1 MRYFFCLLLIL
12 WQNVGTAQQ
21 VKQVFRKLTVDQGL
35 THTDAT
41 DLVQDQKGFV
51 WIATL
56 AGLNRYDGHEMKSY
70 ISSQQRFNNVYL
82 NRINRLSL
90 LETSIFMATQGGL
103 AEFDLR
109 TEKIITYEAKD
120 APTKALITNSLS
132 NLLAWTNSLIWVIRE
147 GKVYLLQIDRTTQ
160 QIKTLTVNLPKT
172 FVGTS
177 LAVDPLGNAWIGGNQ
192 GVFRVSK
199 HSKTFDLQSVSLQS
213 TDSQPIQQIESLHFQ
228 ENRFIIGGIN
238 RVWVSE
244 NPSFQA
250 NVFKGNV
257 FPFASQKLSVSD
269 ELSVVVSSIVASQNQ
284 IWLGT
289 PVGLLCLQAGQF
301 VELPALKTISSNHI
315 SNLMTDASGCLWAG
329 TYGGGVNL
337 LDLNPK
343 PFYTLNLNQF
353 TNPSGTNPNYI
364 RAILEDDLT
373 GNLWVGTRNAGLIY
387 HDFKQQKSTQFLHQS
402 GNVNSLISNNIRSI
416 AKDKKGRIW
425 VGTEAGISLIENNRF
440 QHLTHQPN
448 NPNSLTNNVI
458 YSIAVDVFGQV
469 WAGSWTNGL
478 NRITENNGRFDI
490 EQIYEG
496 KNGISSSKVTFI
508 YTDPLRPEV
517 LVGTTKGLDHIFL
530 QSNGRIARVLHYQG
544 SANYA
549 KSLSSNFIWPI
560 VRSDELTFW
569 VGTIGGGLNK
579 VTLLG
584 NGHYEAE
591 SFTTENGLPSN
602 DVEGLL
608 LDNQGN
614 LWLGGKG
621 LSMFNPQTHE
631 FINFDQN
638 DGLQGNVFKIGA
650 ATKGRDGKLYFGG
663 VNGLNFFYPNQIK
676 RSQYVPNVVVSDVL
690 VNNKP
695 FKELPAAIPNLN
707 ELTFNYLQNNF
718 ILKFSSLDYA
728 NSDKCHYRYQ
738 LMGFDK
744 NWIETDNRSPQ
755 AAYSNLEYGEYTFQL
770 IATNHDGVWLN
781 KPTLLKIV
789 VSPPWWKSTLAKLL
803 YLTLLSVIIWMI
815 YQYQAR
821 WFKLKNNL
829 EIKEIEERKAEEIHQ
844 MRLQFFTNIS
854 HELRTP
860 LSLILSPVEKLLHES
875 MSDETRTKYYQI
887 IHRSSSR
894 LLTLVNE
901 LMDFRKAEAGVTKLR
916 ASETFLNP
924 FLNDICAEFEEV
936 ATEKKLDFQLKLPTQ
951 DEKLWIDRGIV
962 EKILVNI
969 ISNAIKYTDAH
980 KSILVETATSPTP
993 FFQHTHQIG
1002 VLQNTHQY
1010 AWIRVLD
1017 NGMGIP
1023 SQDLE
1028 HVFDRYYR
1036 VTEAEKQKM
1045 LGSGIGLALVRSL
1058 ILLHQGVIKISSK
1071 LGQGTE
1077 FLVGIPKGTS
1087 HFKPE
1092 ELLTIPD
1099 YQLDDSSIKALETKQ
1114 FLEESFE
1121 QISENQH
1128 QNDKPQIKKLL
1139 IVEDND
1145 ELRHFLADSFMGQYH
1160 VVEATDGLMGWNL
1173 AQEELPDLI
1182 ISDIM
1187 MPQMDGVELCQRIK
1201 DNLDTSH
1208 TPVILLTAK
1217 TSDESKIAGSESG
1230 ADAYL
1235 TKPFSFKLLQ
1245 ITINNLLESRRKLKE
1260 LYAHDALVEAR
1271 EVGTTKRDKEFID
1284 LIIKVVEK
1292 NLDNTELEIEDIA
1305 REVGMSR
1312 SKLYTKIHSLTGQPV
1327 GDFVRKIRLK
1337 TAAKMIVS
1345 EDVSIT
1351 EVMERVGI
1359 QSQSYFTKAFK
1370 KEFGK
1375 TPTQYLH
1382 DFVVESE
1389 MNKSV

>member
-1 MRYFFCLLLIL
+1 MKKLLFLICFY
-12 WQNVGTAQQ
+12 QSIGYAQQ

-82 NRINRLSL
+82 NRINKLSL
-90 LETSIFMATQGGL
+90 KGTSIFMATQGGL
-103 AEFDLR
+103 AEFDIR
-109 TEKIITYEAKD
+109 TEKIITYEAKN
-120 APTKALITNSLS
+120 ATTKALITNSLS
-132 NLLAWTNSLIWVIRE
+132 QVLAWADSLVWVIQD
-147 GKVYLLQIDRTTQ
+147 GKADLLKIDRNTR
-160 QIKTLTVNLPKT
+160 QIITLTVGLPKT
-172 FVGTS
+172 FISTS
-177 LAVDPLGNAWIGGNQ
+177 LAIAPNGTVWIGGDQ
-192 GVFRVSK
+192 GIYRFTK
-199 HSKTFDLQSVSLQS
+199 HKKSFKAELVSLFS
-213 TDSQPIQQIESLHFQ
+213 TENQPIRQITSLSFQQNKLIV
-228 ENRFIIGGIN
+228 GGVN
-238 RVWVSE
+238 RVWISQ
-244 NPSFQA
+244 NLSFSSS
-250 NVFKGNV
+250 VLKGNV
-257 FPFASQKLSVSD
+257 FAFSSQKLSVSN
-269 ELSVVVSSIVASQNQ
+269 ELSVPVNSVVASQNQ

-301 VELPALKTISSNHI
+301 VDLPALKTLSSNHI
-315 SNLMTDASGCLWAG
+315 SHLLTDASGCLWAG

-343 PFYTLNLNQF
+343 PFYTLDFRQF
-353 TNPSGTNPNYI
+353 TTPAGANPNYI
-364 RAILEDDLT
+364 RAILEDDVT
-373 GNLWVGTRNAGLIY
+373 GNLWIGTRNAGLIY
-387 HDFKQQKSTQFLHQS
+387 HDFKQQKTTQFLHQS
-402 GNVNSLISNNIRSI
+402 GTSNSLISNNIRSI

-425 VGTEAGISLIENNRF
+425 VGTEAGISLIQNNRF
-440 QHLTHQPN
+440 QHLTHQEN
-448 NPNSLTNNVI
+448 NAKSLTNNVI
-458 YSIAVDVFGQV
+458 YSIDVDVFGQV
-469 WAGSWTNGL
+469 WAGSWANGL
-478 NRITENNGRFDI
+478 NRISENNGNFDI
-490 EQIYEG
+490 EQVYEG

-530 QSNGRIARVLHYQG
+530 QSNGRIGRVLHYQG
-544 SANYA
+544 SASYA

-560 VRSDELTFW
+560 VRSDEHTFW

-579 VTLLG
+579 VTLLE
-584 NGHYEAE
+584 NGRYEAE

-602 DVEGLL
+602 DVESLL

-621 LSMFNPQTHE
+621 LSMFNPQTRE
-631 FINFDQN
+631 FINYDQN
-638 DGLQGNVFKIGA
+638 DGLQSNVFKIGA
-650 ATKGRDGKLYFGG
+650 ATKGRDGRLYFGG
-663 VNGLNFFYPNQIK
+663 VNGLNYFYPNQIR
-676 RSQYVPNVVVSDVL
+676 RSQYTPNVVVSDVL

-695 FKELPAAIPNLN
+695 FKALTESVTSLN
-707 ELTFNYLQNNF
+707 ELHFDYLQNNF
-718 ILKFSSLDYA
+718 TLKFSSLDYA

-738 LMGFDK
+738 LVGFDK
-744 NWIETDNRSPQ
+744 NWIETDSRTPQ
-755 AAYSNLEYGEYTFQL
+755 AAYSNLEYGTYTFQL
-770 IATNHDGVWLN
+770 IATNHDGIWLK

-789 VSPPWWKSTLAKLL
+789 VSPPWWKSTLAKLI
-803 YLTLLSVIIWMI
+803 YLMLFGTILWLI
-815 YQYQAR
+815 YQYQIR
-821 WFKLKNNL
+821 WFKLKNSL
-829 EIKEIEERKAEEIHQ
+829 EIKEVEERKVEEIHQ

-860 LSLILSPVEKLLHES
+860 LTLILSPVEKLLHES

-901 LMDFRKAEAGVTKLR
+901 LMDFRKVEAGVTKLR
-916 ASETFLNP
+916 VSETFLHP
-924 FLNDICAEFEEV
+924 FLTDICAEFEEV
-936 ATEKKLDFQLKLPTQ
+936 ATEKGLNFQINLPANN
-951 DEKLWIDRGIV
+951 EKLWIDRGII

-980 KSILVETATSPTP
+980 QIILLETTTSPVER
-993 FFQHTHQIG
+993 FQHRHQIG
-1002 VLQNTHQY
+1002 TQQKDLQY
-1010 AWIRVLD
+1010 IWIRVLD
-1017 NGMGIP
+1017 SGMGVP

-1028 HVFDRYYR
+1028 HIFDRYYR

-1058 ILLHQGVIKISSK
+1058 ILLHHGVIKISSE
-1071 LGQGTE
+1071 QGRGTD
-1077 FLVGIPKGTS
+1077 FLVGIPKGNL
-1087 HFKPE
+1087 HYKPE
-1092 ELLTIPD
+1092 ELLSVPD
-1099 YQLDDSSIKALETKQ
+1099 YQLDDSLIKALETRQ
-1114 FLEESFE
+1114 FLEETFE
-1121 QISENQH
+1121 QISENKT
-1128 QNDKPQIKKLL
+1128 QNEKLQTKKLL
-1139 IVEDND
+1139 IVDDND
-1145 ELRHFLADSFMGQYH
+1145 ELRHFLADSFMGKYH
-1160 VVEATDGLMGWNL
+1160 VIEATDGLMGWTL

-1187 MPQMDGVELCQRIK
+1187 MPKMDGVELCRRVK

-1284 LIIKVVEK
+1284 LIINVVEK
-1292 NLDNTELEIEDIA
+1292 NLDNNELEIEDIA

-1389 MNKSV
+1389 MSKNV

>member
-1 MRYFFCLLLIL
+1 
-12 WQNVGTAQQ
+12 
-21 VKQVFRKLTVDQGL
+21 
-35 THTDAT
+35 
-41 DLVQDQKGFV
+41 
-51 WIATL
+51 
-56 AGLNRYDGHEMKSY
+56 
-70 ISSQQRFNNVYL
+70 
-82 NRINRLSL
+82 
-90 LETSIFMATQGGL
+90 MATQGGL

-109 TEKIITYEAKD
+109 TEKFITFEAKD
-120 APTKALITNSLS
+120 ASTKALITNSLS
-132 NLLAWTNSLIWVIRE
+132 TILAWTDSLVWVIRE
-147 GKVYLLQIDRTTQ
+147 GKVFLLQIDRSAR
-160 QIKTLTVNLPKT
+160 QIKALKVNFPQT

-177 LAVDPLGNAWIGGNQ
+177 LALDPSGNVWIGGNQ
-192 GVFRVSK
+192 GVFRISK
-199 HSKTFDLQSVSLQS
+199 QSKAIDLQPVLLQS
-213 TDSQPIQQIESLHFQ
+213 ADSQPIQKIESLHFQ
-228 ENRFIIGGIN
+228 HNRFFVGGIN
-238 RVWVSE
+238 RVWVCE
-244 NPSFQA
+244 NPVFQA
-250 NVFKGNV
+250 NVLRGNV
-257 FPFASQKLSVSD
+257 IPFASQKLSVSE
-269 ELSVVVSSIVASQNQ
+269 ELSVPVSSIVASQNR

-289 PVGLLCLQAGQF
+289 PVGLLCLQAGEF
-301 VELPALKTISSNHI
+301 VDLPALKTISSSHI
-315 SNLMTDASGCLWAG
+315 SHLLADASGCLWAG

-337 LDLNPK
+337 MDLNPK
-343 PFYTLNLNQF
+343 PFYTLNLSQF
-353 TNPSGTNPNYI
+353 TNPAGTNPNYI

-373 GNLWVGTRNAGLIY
+373 GNLWIGTRNAGLIY
-387 HDFKQQKSTQFLHQS
+387 HDFKQQKSTQYLHQS
-402 GNVNSLISNNIRSI
+402 GNSNSLISNNIRSI

-440 QHLTHQPN
+440 QHLTHLPN
-448 NPNSLTNNVI
+448 TPNSLTNNVI
-458 YSIAVDVFGQV
+458 YSLAVDVFGQV
-469 WAGSWTNGL
+469 WAGSWANGL
-478 NRITENNGRFDI
+478 NRIIENNGTFDV
-490 EQIYEG
+490 ERIYEG

-530 QSNGRIARVLHYQG
+530 QPNGHIARVLHYHG
-544 SANYA
+544 SASYA

-560 VRSDELTFW
+560 VRSDERTFW

-584 NGHYEAE
+584 NGRYEAE
-591 SFTTENGLPSN
+591 SFTTEDGLPSN

-621 LSMFNPQTHE
+621 LSMLNPQTRE
-631 FINFDQN
+631 FINFDLN

-663 VNGLNFFYPNQIK
+663 VNGLNYFYPNQIK
-676 RSQYVPNVVVSDVL
+676 RSQFVPNVVVSDL
-690 VNNKP
+690 WVNNKP
-695 FKELPAAIPNLN
+695 FKELPASIANLN
-707 ELTFNYLQNNF
+707 ELNLNYLQNNF
-718 ILKFSSLDYA
+718 ILKFSSLDFA
-728 NSDKCHYRYQ
+728 NSDKSRYRYQ
-738 LMGFDK
+738 LLGFDK
-744 NWIETDNRSPQ
+744 NWIETDSRNPQ
-755 AAYSNLEYGEYTFQL
+755 AAYSNLDYGEYTFQL
-770 IATNHDGVWLN
+770 LATNHDGVWLK

-789 VSPPWWKSTLAKLL
+789 VTPPWWKSILAQLL
-803 YLTLLSVIIWMI
+803 YLTLLVIFIWFI
-815 YQYQAR
+815 YQYQIR
-821 WFKLKNNL
+821 WFRLKNNL
-829 EIKEIEERKAEEIHQ
+829 EIKEIEERKSEEIHQ

-860 LSLILSPVEKLLHES
+860 LSLILSPVEKLLHEP
-875 MSDETRTKYYQI
+875 MSEESRTKYYQI

-924 FLNDICAEFEEV
+924 FLTDICAEFEEV
-936 ATEKKLDFQLKLPTQ
+936 ADEKNLNFQLKLPTQ
-951 DEKLWIDRGIV
+951 DLRLWIDRSII

-969 ISNAIKYTDAH
+969 ISNAIKYTNAH
-980 KSILVETATSPTP
+980 KSILVETTTSSTP
-993 FFQHTHQIG
+993 FFEHTHQIG
-1002 VLQNTHQY
+1002 VLQNTREY
-1010 AWIRVLD
+1010 TWIRVLD

-1045 LGSGIGLALVRSL
+1045 LGSGIGLSLVRSL
-1058 ILLHQGVIKISSK
+1058 ILLHRGVIKISSQ
-1071 LGQGTE
+1071 LGHGTE
-1077 FLVGIPKGTS
+1077 FLVGIPVGSS

-1092 ELLTIPD
+1092 ELLSVPD

-1114 FLEESFE
+1114 SLEETFE
-1121 QISENQH
+1121 LISENQPK
-1128 QNDKPQIKKLL
+1128 NDKSQIKKLL

-1160 VVEATDGLMGWNL
+1160 VIEATDGLTGWNL

-1271 EVGTTKRDKEFID
+1271 EVGTTRRDKEFID

-1337 TAAKMIVS
+1337 TAAKMIVC
-1345 EDVSIT
+1345 ENVSIT

-1389 MNKSV
+1389 INKSV